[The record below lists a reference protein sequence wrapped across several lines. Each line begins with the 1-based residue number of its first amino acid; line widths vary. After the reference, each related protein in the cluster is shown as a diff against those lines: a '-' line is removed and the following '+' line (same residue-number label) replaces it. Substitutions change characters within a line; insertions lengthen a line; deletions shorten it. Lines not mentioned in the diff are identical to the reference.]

1 MTGFS
6 KDCVEYEPI
15 VTFHP
20 HKPTATEKLLERR
33 IENLQDRIRELE
45 QGSSEGRSSEGDEG
59 TLGPKPEILTLTAPV
74 LSTTGEGNPPNKEVI
89 SPSHVQQSNVP
100 LTPAHRSEIRI
111 FESVV

>member
-15 VTFHP
+15 VTFNP

-45 QGSSEGRSSEGDEG
+45 QGSPEIRLSEVDEG
-59 TLGPKPEILTLTAPV
+59 TLRPKPETLTLTAPV
-74 LSTTGEGNPPNKEVI
+74 LGTTGEGDPPNKEVT
-89 SPSHVQQSNVP
+89 SPSPIHQSNVP
-100 LTPAHRSEIRI
+100 LTPVNRSEIRI